1 MTEQNIQAETEVTDV
16 QIPSEQELYEQTE
29 LTKAKII
36 EVLKG
41 VPTHTGIPALLDL
54 ALGTIASF
62 EDVAQKENAFAFATH
77 TLFATIMQSGLDV
90 NSTVQPVLVDF
101 ITAIDAAMPETTEEA
116 IA

>member
-1 MTEQNIQAETEVTDV
+1 MPDQNTQVEKEV
-16 QIPSEQELYEQTE
+16 QIPSDQDLHEQTE

-62 EDVAQKENAFAFATH
+62 EDVAQKENAFEFAAH

-90 NSTVQPVLVDF
+90 KSIVQPVLVD
-101 ITAIDAAMPETTEEA
+101 IIAVIDATPETTEES